1 MICKNKY
8 HQLNSKGFFM
18 ETVNC
23 KVCGKIFIQQFG
35 DPICA
40 KCRIVMDEKFDQVK
54 EYVYN
59 NPHSSI
65 QIVSEVN
72 DVPVRQIVKWVR
84 EERLEFTA
92 DSLVGIECEI
102 CSIMIKTGHF
112 CKECKDDL
120 ALKLGRAY
128 DKPIPEE
135 IKKELKQKKA
145 LRILK
150 SQNN

>member
-1 MICKNKY
+1 
-8 HQLNSKGFFM
+8 M

-23 KVCGKIFIQQFG
+23 KLCGKLFIQMFG

-40 KCRIVMDEKFDQVK
+40 KCRSVLDEKFDKVK
-54 EYVYN
+54 EYVYQ

-65 QIVSEVN
+65 QKVSEEN

-84 EERLEFTA
+84 EERLEFTS

-102 CSIMIKTGHF
+102 CGSMIKTGHF

-135 IKKELKQKKA
+135 VKKELKQKKA

-150 SQNN
+150 SSNN